1 MSIPFFIVVIVTI
14 IFSSSQGD
22 CQVTPDLST
31 QFVTSSDSASQTDWT
46 KKGSIANV
54 TAGKVFHAWVSKG
67 LSGASAAGIV
77 GWVNSEGGFGKY
89 SWNYRYVTTA
99 ELKNEGYTFYNPAK
113 LGHQIMKSVGTVGK

>member
-46 KKGSIANV
+46 KKGSIVNV
-54 TAGKVFHAWVSKG
+54 KSFMLG
-67 LSGASAAGIV
+67 
-77 GWVNSEGGFGKY
+77 
-89 SWNYRYVTTA
+89 YRKA
-99 ELKNEGYTFYNPAK
+99 CQALLP
-113 LGHQIMKSVGTVGK
+113 

>member
-1 MSIPFFIVVIVTI
+1 MSIPFFIVVIVRI

-31 QFVTSSDSASQTDWT
+31 QFVTSSDSTSQTDWT

-54 TAGKVFHAWVSKG
+54 TAGEVFHAWVSKG

-77 GWVNSEGGFGKY
+77 GWVNSEG
-89 SWNYRYVTTA
+89 
-99 ELKNEGYTFYNPAK
+99 
-113 LGHQIMKSVGTVGK
+113 